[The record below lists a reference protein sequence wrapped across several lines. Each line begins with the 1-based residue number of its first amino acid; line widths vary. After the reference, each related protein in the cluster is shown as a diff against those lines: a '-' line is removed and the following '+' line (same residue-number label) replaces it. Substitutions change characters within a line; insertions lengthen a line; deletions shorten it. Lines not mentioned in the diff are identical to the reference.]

1 MSANRNLGCTTVFP
15 FLDLQG
21 TLRTASRSRAEGS
34 ISRVRLIHRASVGI
48 VALGA
53 ALAICAGS
61 AAATPVL
68 VLDKGH
74 VRRQQDRFLPA
85 VDLPRPPKGIAP
97 SSAGPRARS
106 SALTVEVALKRMLDG
121 GQITKAQYDRALVR
135 FQRARQDLRD
145 LSGTRRSEL
154 TAVFS
159 TTESIVARGQL
170 TASRVEP
177 VFLTLERN
185 RQWWTTGDIP
195 ANADRIRFAGSLLI
209 YQYYPGQGLQL
220 QMLGNWGKV
229 NGYLNGGY
237 AQTADMMIQQLIPV
251 TASRAGGAAWEYYFY
266 YAGGAPPWVSGLSQ
280 GTAIQALINAYKR
293 LGKQRYRSLAFSALR
308 LFQAAP
314 PTGVRYRGKRGSHY
328 LIYSFAPRYLV
339 LNAFIQA
346 LNGLFDAGAPKLGNG
361 AKARSLFRSGDR
373 EAQREIPLF
382 DTGKWSRYSLS
393 GEVSS
398 THYHT
403 LLRDFLQDLCN
414 RTRTRIYCRTAA
426 KFTRE
431 LRG

>member
-1 MSANRNLGCTTVFP
+1 VFP

-21 TLRTASRSRAEGS
+21 TLRRLSTRGEGS
-34 ISRVRLIHRASVGI
+34 ISSVRLSHRVSVGLA
-48 VALGA
+48 ALGA
-53 ALAICAGS
+53 ALALCASS

-85 VDLPRPPKGIAP
+85 VNLPRPPQDAA
-97 SSAGPRARS
+97 SRAARPRARA
-106 SALTVEVALKRMLDG
+106 SALTVEVALQRMLNA
-121 GQITKAQYDRALVR
+121 GQITKAQYDKALFR
-135 FQRARQDLRD
+135 YQKARQDLRD

-154 TAVFS
+154 AAVKS

-170 TASRVEP
+170 TPSRLEA

-195 ANADRIRFAGSLLI
+195 ANGDRIRFAGSLLI
-209 YQYYPGQGLQL
+209 YQYYAGEGLQL

-229 NGYLNGGY
+229 NGYLNGGLP
-237 AQTADMMIQQLIPV
+237 QFADQMIQQLIPV
-251 TASRAGGAAWEYYFY
+251 TASRAGGPAWEYYFY
-266 YAGGAPPWVSGLSQ
+266 YSGGTPPWVSGLSQ
-280 GTAIQALINAYKR
+280 GTAIQALINASKR
-293 LGKQRYRSLAFSALR
+293 LGKPGYRNLAVSALR

-346 LNGLFDAGAPKLGNG
+346 LNGIFDAGAPKLGNS

-393 GEVSS
+393 GEISS

-431 LRG
+431 LR